1 MSRIFLIY
9 WEEVFKVDQPVE
21 SLMKTTMENIK
32 KMVDVNTVVGDA
44 VETTD
49 GNVIVPVSKVSFAFI
64 TGGGEYAGT
73 NDKEAGNT
81 SKYPFAGGSGAGV
94 TVQPIGFLATT
105 NGQLKVIPVKYGS
118 TVDRIVDMVPNLIN
132 NIENYL
138 SKRKGSEEEKIEM

>member
-1 MSRIFLIY
+1 M
-9 WEEVFKVDQPVE
+9 EQPVE

-32 KMVDVNTVVGDA
+32 NMVDVNTVVGDA

-64 TGGGEYAGT
+64 TGGGEYTGA
-73 NDKEAGNT
+73 NDKEAGET

-105 NGQLKVIPVKYGS
+105 NGQLKVIPVKYS
-118 TVDRIVDMVPNLIN
+118 SAVDRIVDMVPDLIN
-132 NIENYL
+132 NIENYF
-138 SKRKGSEEEKIEM
+138 SNKKDQEEGKIEM